1 MLDAGRVDHLPDKI
15 LFQVSKMSSVELQT
29 LIQGREGTPVKLS
42 IERHSALDG
51 LGVAYPRR
59 MVSGAC
65 SRLICTPLLVHNASV
80 KTRGPRVNTS
90 SVMMQDVTVLREH
103 VKGEAH
109 EGPQMQ
115 GTIAFQKQKEPQP
128 LGNGDHYTALF
139 VFNHVSINVISLCRV
154 RKGA

>member
-59 MVSGAC
+59 MVSGTCSCLYMQASSRAQCLCHDTRTAC
-65 SRLICTPLLVHNASV
+65 EH
-80 KTRGPRVNTS
+80 S